1 MYKQE
6 HRSVCVSEIRS
17 KLAALSDHDFD
28 ELRSHV
34 KGLMLCEGDSIVLD
48 WLRRLN
54 DYLTDEHDAR
64 IKLCYKKLREDIPY
78 PSKRR

>member
-1 MYKQE
+1 MYKHE

-34 KGLMLCEGDSIVLD
+34 KGLMLCEGDPITYA
-48 WLRRLN
+48 WLGRLW
-54 DYLTDEHDAR
+54 DYVVDEHDER
-64 IKLCYKKLREDIPY
+64 VKLCYKKLREDIPY
-78 PSKRR
+78 PSQRR